1 MPAIAPAFR
10 SLALGCALAVLG
22 SLTLVAPAA
31 ANELPVVHLTVQA
44 GHFTPKVV
52 NVPAN
57 QKFKLRVLNKGP
69 AVEEFE
75 STDLNREQIVG
86 PGRHI
91 EVYLGPLKPGRY
103 KFFGDFHPDTA
114 RGEIVAK

>member
-1 MPAIAPAFR
+1 MPATKSLFR
-10 SLALGCALAVLG
+10 SLALAGALSVLG
-22 SLTLVAPAA
+22 GLPLAAPAA
-31 ANELPVVHLTVQA
+31 ADELPVIHLTVQA
-44 GHFTPKVV
+44 GHFSPTVV
-52 NVPAN
+52 NVPADR
-57 QKFKLRVLNKGP
+57 KFKLRVLNKGP

-75 STDLNREQIVG
+75 STDLNREQIVT

-91 EVYLGPLKPGRY
+91 DVYLGPLKPGRY